1 MRRLPW
7 RYRKRLLKHAP
18 LKKKNNFRKV
28 ADATDFSEII

>member
-1 MRRLPW
+1 MEVQ
-7 RYRKRLLKHAP
+7 RKLLKHAP